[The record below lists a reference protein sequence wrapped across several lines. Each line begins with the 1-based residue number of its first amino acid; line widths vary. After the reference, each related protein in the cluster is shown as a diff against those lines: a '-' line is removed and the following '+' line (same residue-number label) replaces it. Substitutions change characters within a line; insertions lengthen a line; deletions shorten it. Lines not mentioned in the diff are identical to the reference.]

1 MTNQKMRYFLY
12 ARKSTDEPDRQIL
25 SIEAQLAELREHA
38 VKQNLQIVKEFIE
51 SKTAKEPGREIF
63 NEMVA
68 AIEQGAAQGI
78 IAWHPD
84 RLCRNSID
92 GGRLIYLVDTG
103 KITALK
109 FPTFWFDPT
118 PQGKFMLSIAFG
130 QSKYYVDN
138 LSENIRRGIR
148 QKLRNGVWPGWAPLG
163 YLNDKNLRT
172 IVPDQVKAP
181 LVKRVFDLY
190 ATGNYPM
197 AQVRAMVNGLGLIG
211 KKNKTLTTSNYQHI
225 LKNHIY
231 YGILKYKGDTY
242 EGTHQPLISK
252 KLFDRCQEVMLSK
265 SKSHTPGLKPFVYR
279 GMFRCGE
286 CGCCITMEFKKGRSY
301 MHCSKRKVPCS
312 QRFSRETDIELQ
324 LREEIKN
331 VALCSAWAS
340 EIIAH
345 LEKEKSESAQ
355 AGSAFVK
362 ELQDSLEPLA
372 LKVDTLLD
380 MALNGRLTQEEYSVK
395 KAELIGEKK
404 AIQEKLE
411 VFRKKDYDRF
421 TPVIDF
427 FAEASHVGELAEKGK
442 PEEIRDFVKKTGSNF
457 RIRDKK
463 IAVEYKNPW
472 RILHNFLSRPAG
484 KNEKNAE
491 SPDWWR
497 RRDSHPGPYTA
508 CRNRYRLSPECVS
521 AGISSGRQFP
531 AKLRIVFCRHGTKRA
546 PDDSS
551 LNLTLYSPLRRVG
564 YKRGTLKRAPRPSRW
579 SWLLLF

>member
-1 MTNQKMRYFLY
+1 MQNQTMRYFLY

-25 SIEAQLAELREHA
+25 SIEAQLAELREYA
-38 VKQNLQIVKEFIE
+38 AKQNLIIIKEFIE

-63 NEMVA
+63 NEMIA
-68 AIEQGAAQGI
+68 AMEQGAAQGI
-78 IAWHPD
+78 VAWHPD

-92 GGRLIYLVDTG
+92 GGKIVYLVDTG

-138 LSENIRRGIR
+138 LSENIKRGIR

-172 IVPDQVKAP
+172 ILPDPAKAP
-181 LVKRVFDLY
+181 LVKKVFDLY
-190 ATGNYPM
+190 ATGNYPI
-197 AQVRAMVNGLGLIG
+197 AQVRNMINGLGLMG

-242 EGTHQPLISK
+242 EGTHPPLISK
-252 KLFDRCQEVMLSK
+252 KTYDRCQEVMLSK
-265 SKSHTPGLKPFVYR
+265 SKSQTPGLKPFVYR

-324 LREEIKN
+324 LREEIKG
-331 VALCSAWAS
+331 VALCSTWAS
-340 EIIAH
+340 EIIAY

-355 AGSAFVK
+355 AGSIVAK

-372 LKVDTLLD
+372 SKLDALLD
-380 MALNGRLTQEEYSVK
+380 LALNGRLTQDEYTLK

-411 VFRKKDYDRF
+411 VCRKKDYDRF

-457 RIRDKK
+457 RLRDKK
-463 IAVEYKNPW
+463 IAFEYKNHW
-472 RILHNFLSRPAG
+472 RILHNFLCRPAG
-484 KNEKNAE
+484 KKEKNAE
-491 SPDWWR
+491 TPNWWR
-497 RRDSHPGPYTA
+497 RRESHPGPSTA
-508 CRNRYRLSPECVS
+508 RRNRYRLSPV
-521 AGISSGRQFP
+521 IVSSG
-531 AKLRIVFCRHGTKRA
+531 T
-546 PDDSS
+546 
-551 LNLTLYSPLRRVG
+551 
-564 YKRGTLKRAPRPSRW
+564 
-579 SWLLLF
+579 

>member
-1 MTNQKMRYFLY
+1 MQNQNMRYFLY

-25 SIEAQLAELREHA
+25 SIEAQLAELREYA
-38 VKQNLQIVKEFIE
+38 VKQNLLIVKEFIE
-51 SKTAKEPGREIF
+51 SKTAKDPGREIF
-63 NEMVA
+63 NEMIA
-68 AIEQGAAQGI
+68 AMEQGAAQGI
-78 IAWHPD
+78 VAWHPD

-92 GGRLIYLVDTG
+92 GGKIVYLVDTG
-103 KITALK
+103 KILALK

-138 LSENIRRGIR
+138 LSENIKRGIR

-172 IVPDQVKAP
+172 ILPDQSKAP

-197 AQVRAMVNGLGLIG
+197 AQVRTMINGLGLIG

-225 LKNHIY
+225 LNNQIY
-231 YGILKYKGDTY
+231 YGLLKYKGETY
-242 EGTHQPLISK
+242 EGTHLPLISK

-265 SKSHTPGLKPFVYR
+265 SKLRTPGLKPFVYR

-301 MHCSKRKVPCS
+301 MHCSKRKGPCS

-324 LREEIKN
+324 LREDIKK

-362 ELQDSLEPLA
+362 ELQDSLVPLA
-372 LKVDTLLD
+372 KKLDSLLD
-380 MALNGRLTQEEYSVK
+380 MALNGQLTQDEYALK
-395 KAELIGEKK
+395 KASLINEKK
-404 AIQEKLE
+404 GIQEKLE
-411 VFRKKDYDRF
+411 ALRKKDYDRF

-427 FAEASHVGELAEKGK
+427 FAEASHVGELSEKGK

-457 RIRDKK
+457 RIREKK
-463 IAVEYKNPW
+463 IAFEYKNHW
-472 RILHNFLSRPAG
+472 RILHNFLCRPAG
-484 KNEKNAE
+484 KKEKNAE

-497 RRDSHPGPYTA
+497 LLVEVRTFFDEHPD
-508 CRNRYRLSPECVS
+508 
-521 AGISSGRQFP
+521 GIE
-531 AKLRIVFCRHGTKRA
+531 
-546 PDDSS
+546 
-551 LNLTLYSPLRRVG
+551 
-564 YKRGTLKRAPRPSRW
+564 
-579 SWLLLF
+579 